1 MCFFLLAKKV
11 YASTLLFPAS
21 TLVFSATIQPV
32 EPPSVVQNPLP
43 DLSLAAAV
51 DNPEAAFDLIAA
63 ANIQPADTLDLDS
76 PVEADDE
83 KAEDDDEEEDLLA
96 SDPEEDVVLPKGQTE
111 EDEKEEEEDD
121 EEEIA
126 LDEVWLILSVLF
138 WRCSFVLV

>member
-76 PVEADDE
+76 PVEADGE
-83 KAEDDDEEEDLLA
+83 KAEDEEEDLLA

-126 LDEVWLILSVLF
+126 LDEV
-138 WRCSFVLV
+138 